1 MTEHRDAKAMK
12 IILASASPRRAE
24 ILRASGFDFEIAAS
38 NIDESPLPNERPED
52 MVMRLALAK
61 AHSVAST
68 HKSRQ
73 NEIILAADTIV
84 VIGNQILGKPNTPD
98 RARKM
103 LRELRGREHAVI
115 TGVALLALPSQES
128 VLAAETTRVWFSQ
141 MSDAEIEEY
150 VLTGEPLDKAGAY
163 AIQGL
168 ASRFIPKIE
177 GCYFNVV
184 GLPIARVWA
193 MLLQLSETKSQAS

>member
-1 MTEHRDAKAMK
+1 MTAHRDSNATK

-24 ILRASGFDFEIAAS
+24 ILRVAGFDFEIAAS

-61 AHSVAST
+61 ARDIASKRT
-68 HKSRQ
+68 NHVR
-73 NEIILAADTIV
+73 EIILGADTVV
-84 VIGNQILGKPNTPD
+84 VIGDQVLGKPKTPD
-98 RARKM
+98 RAREM

-115 TGVALLALPSQES
+115 TGVALLALPSNQS
-128 VLAAETTRVWFSQ
+128 LVAAESTRVWFSQ

-168 ASRFIPKIE
+168 ASRLIPRIE

-193 MLLQLSETKSQAS
+193 ILQQLTNSKSEAS

>member
-1 MTEHRDAKAMK
+1 MTAHHDATSTK

-24 ILRASGFDFEIAAS
+24 ILRAAGFNFEIAAS
-38 NIDESPLPNERPED
+38 NIDESPLPNEQPEN

-61 AHSVAST
+61 ARSVASKR
-68 HKSRQ
+68 KSQ
-73 NEIILAADTIV
+73 QKDIVLAADTIV
-84 VIGNQILGKPNTPD
+84 VIGGQVLGKPNTPD
-98 RARKM
+98 RSREM
-103 LRELRGREHAVI
+103 LHELNGREHAVI
-115 TGVALLALPSQES
+115 TGVALLALPSQRFL
-128 VLAAETTRVWFSQ
+128 VAVETTRVWFSK
-141 MSDAEIEEY
+141 MSDREIEEY

-168 ASRFIPKIE
+168 ASRFIPRIE

-193 MLLQLSETKSQAS
+193 MLQQLSEA

>member
-1 MTEHRDAKAMK
+1 MTAHRDATSTK

-24 ILRASGFDFEIAAS
+24 ILRAAGFDFEIAAS

-98 RARKM
+98 RAREM